1 MAEALVKRKR
11 IRAGHRA
18 SATRIISEVEKTPSA
33 EVPDNAKLV
42 LLKLTLNE
50 KLETLRKLDDDIVD
64 LTEDETALEEEIG
77 LADSF
82 KECIYAAVINID
94 RVTIAPP
101 FVAAPREMEHSF
113 SRYEIATP
121 CVKLPKLTLRLFTG
135 DITKWTTFWE
145 CYESAIHNNEELSD
159 IDKFNYLNSL
169 LERTAREAIS
179 SLALTSANYREAIKI
194 LKKRLGSKQQIIS
207 KHMDIL
213 LNVEPV
219 TSSQNVKALR
229 HLYDIVGSQIRTL
242 KSLGVAFDTYDSLLS
257 PVLLNKLLTELRL
270 IVSREIPETDWNL
283 DALLRVMEREVEA
296 RE

>member
-33 EVPDNAKLV
+33 EVPDNVKLA

-64 LTEDETALEEEIG
+64 LTEDETALEEEIS

-101 FVAAPREMEHSF
+101 FVAAPRELAF

-121 CVKLPKLTLRLFTG
+121 CVKLPKLTLRSFTG

-194 LKKRLGSKQQIIS
+194 LKKRFGSKQQIIS

-229 HLYDIVGSQIRTL
+229 RLYDIVGSHIRTL

-257 PVLLNKLLTELRL
+257 PVLLNKLPTELRL

-283 DALLRVMEREVEA
+283 DVLLRVMEREVEA

>member
-1 MAEALVKRKR
+1 
-11 IRAGHRA
+11 
-18 SATRIISEVEKTPSA
+18 
-33 EVPDNAKLV
+33 
-42 LLKLTLNE
+42 
-50 KLETLRKLDDDIVD
+50 
-64 LTEDETALEEEIG
+64 
-77 LADSF
+77 
-82 KECIYAAVINID
+82 
-94 RVTIAPP
+94 
-101 FVAAPREMEHSF
+101 MEHSF